1 MHPAPVSGAPRG
13 DDPGDVPGT
22 GGVRPRLHP
31 ILQTMA
37 LEPVT
42 LAGGAVR
49 LEPLAPAHYA
59 ALLPHALD
67 PDLWR
72 VTANYGGT
80 PEAFSAW
87 IDEALAAQAAGRA
100 LAFALLEPGTGQAIG
115 STRLGSYDAPSA
127 RIEIGWTWVA
137 RPWQRTRVN
146 TEAKYLL
153 LRHAFETLGLERV
166 ELKTDAINA
175 RSRAAIRR
183 IGAVE
188 EGILRRHQR
197 TWDGRLRDTVFHSI
211 LRAEWPAVKARLEA
225 MLASAGSAAPGRNAD
240 GR

>member
-1 MHPAPVSGAPRG
+1 MPLRSPPTISAMP
-13 DDPGDVPGT
+13 
-22 GGVRPRLHP
+22 LH
-31 ILQTMA
+31 
-37 LEPVT
+37 PVT
-42 LAGGAVR
+42 LAGAAVR
-49 LEPLAPAHYA
+49 LEPLTRAHYP

-72 VTANYGGT
+72 VTANYGGS
-80 PEAFSAW
+80 PEAFGAW
-87 IDEALAAQAAGRA
+87 IDEALEQQAAGRA
-100 LAFALLEPGTGQAIG
+100 LPFALVEPASGDAIG
-115 STRLGSYDAPSA
+115 STRFGNYDAPSA
-127 RIEIGWTWVA
+127 RVEIGWTWVA

-153 LRHAFETLGLERV
+153 LRHAFDTLGLERV

-211 LRAEWPAVKARLEA
+211 LRDEWPVVKARLEG
-225 MLASAGSAAPGRNAD
+225 MLAQAGAAPARRD
-240 GR
+240 G